1 MARLGRA
8 GDGASDLRRRDFVGE
23 KGERRRRLVAGLRFK
38 TRPGDGA
45 AIETRRRAGL
55 EPAQT
60 KAVARQSLGEADRRL
75 LPHPPSGDLCLAD
88 MNEAAQESAGGDDH
102 RSCAYLSAL
111 AGSNP
116 GDVAR
121 RIDQLHPGRFQPRK
135 NFDEASL
142 ASLVES
148 VIAQGILQPLLVRPS
163 PDKPGS
169 FEILAGERR
178 WRAAQRARLHEVPV
192 VVRELG
198 DREALEIALVEN
210 IQRQDLTPLEEAT
223 GYQRLIDE
231 FQHTQEALA
240 TALGKSRSHLANML
254 RLLTLPAA
262 VQALLAGG
270 RISAGHARALIM
282 AKDPVALAKRIV
294 AEELSVRETEA
305 PVSYTHLDVYK
316 RQ

>member
-1 MARLGRA
+1 
-8 GDGASDLRRRDFVGE
+8 
-23 KGERRRRLVAGLRFK
+23 
-38 TRPGDGA
+38 
-45 AIETRRRAGL
+45 
-55 EPAQT
+55 
-60 KAVARQSLGEADRRL
+60 
-75 LPHPPSGDLCLAD
+75 
-88 MNEAAQESAGGDDH
+88 
-102 RSCAYLSAL
+102 
-111 AGSNP
+111 
-116 GDVAR
+116 
-121 RIDQLHPGRFQPRK
+121 
-135 NFDEASL
+135 
-142 ASLVES
+142 
-148 VIAQGILQPLLVRPS
+148 LQPLLVRPS

-282 AKDPVALAKRIV
+282 AKDPAALAKRVV

-305 PVSYTHLDVYK
+305 LAKAEHKSVGTGKKKAVARKSADVISLEHELARLLGLKVAIAFNGKNGTMTIRYRSLDQLDEILK
-316 RQ
+316 KLRRR

>member
-1 MARLGRA
+1 MSDTKKRGLGR
-8 GDGASDLRRRDFVGE
+8 G
-23 KGERRRRLVAGLRFK
+23 
-38 TRPGDGA
+38 
-45 AIETRRRAGL
+45 
-55 EPAQT
+55 
-60 KAVARQSLGEADRRL
+60 
-75 LPHPPSGDLCLAD
+75 
-88 MNEAAQESAGGDDH
+88 
-102 RSCAYLSAL
+102 LSAL
-111 AGSNP
+111 LGEERAPPEP
-116 GDVAR
+116 GAKPGR
-121 RIDQLHPGRFQPRK
+121 SLRIDQLHPGRFQPRK

-305 PVSYTHLDVYK
+305 LAKAEHKSVGTGKKKAVARKSADVISLEHELARLLGLKVAIAFNGKNGTMTIRYRSLDQLDEILK
-316 RQ
+316 KLRRR

>member
-1 MARLGRA
+1 MSDTKKRGLGR
-8 GDGASDLRRRDFVGE
+8 G
-23 KGERRRRLVAGLRFK
+23 
-38 TRPGDGA
+38 
-45 AIETRRRAGL
+45 
-55 EPAQT
+55 
-60 KAVARQSLGEADRRL
+60 
-75 LPHPPSGDLCLAD
+75 
-88 MNEAAQESAGGDDH
+88 
-102 RSCAYLSAL
+102 LSAL
-111 AGSNP
+111 LGEERAPPEP
-116 GDVAR
+116 GAKPGR
-121 RIDQLHPGRFQPRK
+121 SLRIDQLHPGRFQPRK

-305 PVSYTHLDVYK
+305 LAKAEHKSAGTAKKKTAARKSAEIISLEHELARLLGLKVAIAFNGKGGTMSIRYRSLDQLDEILK
-316 RQ
+316 KLRRR